1 MGKQCIDYLGKQFNS
16 ITEMCRFHN
25 MTRLTYQNRIKM
37 GWSQKEALTRP
48 REKNGVKN
56 IYLDHESNTF
66 NTQEEMSDYWG
77 VSLAKI
83 IRAKGKEDS
92 WGEAVYKAVHGNY
105 LDHKGNCFKSIGAMC
120 EFHNVTYNTYMTKK
134 NKGLS
139 LEECL
144 TPKPIVK
151 DHLGN
156 VYESINQ
163 MCRAYGISRQL
174 YSLRSAKKWTVEDC
188 LAPPNSVAYRATP
201 KIESKYAF
209 R

>member
-1 MGKQCIDYLGKQFNS
+1 MGNQCTDHLGKQFES
-16 ITEMCRFHN
+16 IAEMCRFHN
-25 MTRLTYQNRIKM
+25 MTRITYQNRVRM
-37 GWSQKEALTRP
+37 GWSQQEALTRP
-48 REKNGVKN
+48 RGNYGVKN
-56 IYLDHESNTF
+56 VYLDHEGNTF

-83 IRAKGKEDS
+83 IRAKSKTDS
-92 WGEAVYKAVHGNY
+92 WADAVSKAVRGTY
-105 LDHKGNCFKSIGAMC
+105 IDHKGNYFKSLDAMC
-120 EFHNVTYNTYMTKK
+120 EFHNVTYNTYVTKR

-151 DHLGN
+151 DHLDN
-156 VYESINQ
+156 IYESINE

-174 YSLRSAKKWTVEDC
+174 YSLRSAKKWCVEDC

-201 KIESKYAF
+201 K
-209 R
+209 